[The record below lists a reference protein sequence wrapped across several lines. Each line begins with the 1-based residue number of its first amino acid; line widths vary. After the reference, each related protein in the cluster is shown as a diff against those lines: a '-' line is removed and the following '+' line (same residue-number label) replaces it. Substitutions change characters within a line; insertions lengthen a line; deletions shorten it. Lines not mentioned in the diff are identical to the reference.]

1 MRPGFVP
8 AVGTPLDQNGYFIED
23 SYQKQIEDQI
33 LAGAVAILCM
43 GSMGQQPYI
52 RTSECPKV
60 AKAAVEAA
68 GGRVPVFVGAMDV
81 SIERAKERM
90 AAMEDLDIAAFVFTT
105 PFYYAVT
112 PRQQIRYFTEV
123 AKATKHDILLY
134 DLAAVTQ
141 SKITCDTVKT
151 LIRTVPNL
159 KGIKSADQQMFRLLK
174 LDPEVPDDFILV
186 YSGLDTFDIA
196 YKWGLDNCL
205 DGMMSCTPANSKAL
219 FGALAAGEYA
229 AAAKALGNILRFRDF
244 MAANELWA
252 CYTIAM
258 NLLGYEGIF
267 GPDYVPLH
275 GSDMIP
281 KVRAVMEEI
290 GEPVIA

>member
-1 MRPGFVP
+1 
-8 AVGTPLDQNGYFIED
+8 
-23 SYQKQIEDQI
+23 
-33 LAGAVAILCM
+33 
-43 GSMGQQPYI
+43 
-52 RTSECPKV
+52 
-60 AKAAVEAA
+60 
-68 GGRVPVFVGAMDV
+68 
-81 SIERAKERM
+81 M
-90 AAMEDLDIAAFVFTT
+90 AAMEDLNIAAFVFTT

-112 PRQQIRYFTEV
+112 PRQQICYFTEV

-174 LDPEVPDDFILV
+174 HDPEVPDDFILV

-275 GSDMIP
+275 GNDMIP